1 VTIDIVGIEERCN
14 EQLRECIICTNDKPC
29 GHCRGASERLG
40 LIAIIRQADT
50 MAGDLALYVSLAL
63 ANRESDQTKLRAA
76 FEDYWKV
83 RHG

>member
-1 VTIDIVGIEERCN
+1 MTLDIDGIEKRCN
-14 EQLRECIICTNDKPC
+14 EQLNECIVCTNDKPC

-50 MAGDLALYVSLAL
+50 MAGDLALYASF
-63 ANRESDQTKLRAA
+63 ANREGDQTKLRAA
-76 FEDYWKV
+76 FDDYWKV